1 MTKLPSWLAIR
12 PRSLSTRFILIGVII
27 TFVIALH
34 TFDSPSSLRTSDWS
48 SILSP
53 HQHHSS
59 CTPEQW
65 SSGRW
70 VYTPTSDLANL
81 TRPEQAL
88 SLAGFEGCAADREYK
103 WHLGTDRKERWGRFP
118 NVSSYRWMPSSQCDV
133 RPLDGA
139 AMVKD
144 YGGEWRVVFNW
155 RCAQFHPF
163 AFSSHFPNF
172 IDSISEN
179 HFFSLSCLLYPHVR
193 ATPNHTENTPYDHAW
208 QQNLYLSP
216 TSPLISEIAMPEGFS
231 IKNTPLVSFR
241 RVDLLLNGTELNA
254 LYHSPAFSI
263 EPDDLDSQELSSQ
276 YNKAESVFGDDAFWS
291 LSPSEYMPMF
301 LDSLPDANY
310 GTLVVSTAGHWTTTT
325 LGAFRDNGAGKHAGF
340 GILNVLAFF
349 KVVIR
354 AWAEE
359 VQDAITEYR
368 KNGGRRPKQP
378 TENITAW
385 VNIPLE
391 LAVDSG
397 LQHKIPGQRFETE
410 YDELLSSS
418 SEFPDIHYLPIERPG
433 RLRPDAH
440 VSSDCLHIMSGAGV
454 LEGWSHYI
462 WHFVTREGRR
472 KDMMTSQSPP

>member
-53 HQHHSS
+53 HRQHSS

-88 SLAGFEGCAADREYK
+88 SLAGFEGCAADREYY
-103 WHLGTDRKERWGRFP
+103 WHLGADRKERWGRFP

-144 YGGEWRVVFNW
+144 MVENGGWFL
-155 RCAQFHPF
+155 
-163 AFSSHFPNF
+163 
-172 IDSISEN
+172 IGDSISEN

-193 ATPNHTENTPYDHAW
+193 ATPNHTENSPYDHAW

-231 IKNTPLVSFR
+231 IENTPLVSFR

-276 YNKAESVFGDDAFWS
+276 YTKAESVFGDEAFWS

-301 LDSLPDANY
+301 LGSPPDANY

-325 LGAFRDNGAGKHAGF
+325 LAALRDNDAGEHAGH
-340 GILNVLAFF
+340 GIWNVVAFF

-368 KNGGRRPKQP
+368 KNGGRRPKQVVIRAYLPGHENCHDIFEP
-378 TENITAW
+378 TENITPW
-385 VNIPLE
+385 VNIPWNWPW
-391 LAVDSG
+391 
-397 LQHKIPGQRFETE
+397 IPDFNTE
-410 YDELLSSS
+410 FQELLLSSSS

-462 WHFVTREGRR
+462 WHFVTREGW
-472 KDMMTSQSPP
+472 KDLTTSQSPP